1 MTRIIGG
8 IANIARAHPKDR
20 RIEMLKIYA
29 ASFFT
34 ATRMDDPQLREVPPA
49 KGRKRRRW
57 FVRPGRTALSLDKL

>member
-1 MTRIIGG
+1 
-8 IANIARAHPKDR
+8 
-20 RIEMLKIYA
+20 MLKIYA